1 MTEQP
6 TRATNARVKFLLI
19 GLAYLSFISLGL
31 PDGLNGVAWP
41 SIRAYFQLP
50 LDALGQLLMMF
61 TAGYLVSS
69 FSSGRLLGLMSV
81 GTLLALSCLATG
93 VSLLGYSLAPAWWL
107 MVAWGLLAG
116 LGAGAIDA
124 GLNTFAATQ
133 FSARMI
139 NWLHAS
145 YGLGA
150 ATGPLLMTS
159 VLAAGQPWQRGYL
172 IVGGWQLLLAG
183 CFAYTRRRWPSTD
196 KPAEDGMS
204 QSVALTASLKLPAV
218 WLSILVFF
226 VYCSIE
232 ATAGAW
238 AYTLFTEARGAETT
252 TAGIWVSIYWGALMA
267 GRLLAGFVASLLSAH
282 LLLRLTMTGIVI
294 GAVCVWLN
302 LYAAASE
309 PNLGGFLG
317 LALMGLAEAAVFPTL
332 IAATPARLGAEHTTN
347 GVGFQIAAAV
357 LGLSLGPTLAGWL
370 AYRFGL
376 ESIGPMLFVG
386 ALLLLTLHE
395 ALLAI
400 SRQPTGATS
409 DNEQLT
415 ALHGDP
421 HE

>member
-1 MTEQP
+1 MRVSNS
-6 TRATNARVKFLLI
+6 RAKFLLI

-50 LDALGQLLMMF
+50 LDALGQLLVMF

-69 FSSGRLLGLMSV
+69 FSSGRLLSLMSV

-93 VSLLGYSLAPAWWL
+93 VSLLGYAIAPAWWV
-107 MVAWGLLAG
+107 MVALGLLAG

-133 FSARMI
+133 FSARTI

-150 ATGPLLMTS
+150 AIGPLLMTS
-159 VLAAGQPWQRGYL
+159 LLSAGQLWQRGYV
-172 IVGGWQLLLAG
+172 IVGGWQLLLAA
-183 CFAYTRRRWPSTD
+183 CFAYTRSRWPRTEQPAADSTS
-196 KPAEDGMS
+196 KS
-204 QSVALTASLKLPAV
+204 IALTTSLKLPAV

-238 AYTLFTEARGAETT
+238 AYTLFTEARGAATT
-252 TAGIWVSIYWGALMA
+252 TAGMWVGIYWGALTV
-267 GRLLAGFVASLLSAH
+267 GRLLAGFVANLLPAQQ
-282 LLLRLTMTGIVI
+282 LLRLTMIGIVI
-294 GAVCVWLN
+294 GAVGLWLN
-302 LYAAASE
+302 PIDTIKL
-309 PNLGGFLG
+309 PNLGGYLG

-332 IAATPARLGAEHTTN
+332 IAATPARLGTEHTTN

-357 LGLSLGPTLAGWL
+357 LGLSLGPTLAGEL
-370 AYRFGL
+370 AHRYGL
-376 ESIGPMLFVG
+376 ESIGPMLFVS
-386 ALLLLTLHE
+386 ALILLTLHE
-395 ALLAI
+395 ALLVI
-400 SRQPTGATS
+400 SRQP
-409 DNEQLT
+409 NR
-415 ALHGDP
+415 P
-421 HE
+421 